1 MKTFDF
7 ETPYATYRDCYLRVC
22 SYSYNPLCLAVRVE
36 NQEDGPITT
45 LTVNLGEDI
54 GNDSIIRE
62 NQAFVDVNNN
72 ETAAEFLA
80 ENGIAEPVTRFGE
93 PVVGY
98 SGWCAYPLYAFN
110 PEILE
115 EADPVGWAEHMKLYQ
130 ENWEVV
136 RKAMFD

>member
-7 ETPYATYRDCYLRVC
+7 KTPYATYRDCYLRVC

-72 ETAAEFLA
+72 EMAADFLKK
-80 ENGIAEPVTRFGE
+80 NGIAEPVTRFGE
-93 PVVGY
+93 PVIGC
-98 SGWCAYPLYAFN
+98 SGWCEYPLYEFN
-110 PEILE
+110 TEVLK
-115 EADPVGWAEHMKLYQ
+115 EADPAGWAEHMDAYLR
-130 ENWEVV
+130 NWEKV
-136 RKAMFD
+136 RDEMFG